1 MVKHIYIEPTEF
13 NIKAESDEILLGI
26 SAAIKRNLFL
36 GWTTYNP
43 PKYIYKMKSE
53 EDMTVPYVTHRDGTK
68 IETLSSMFN
77 RWLREGEDWQCI
89 YDSIDRCK
97 HGLGIWPEQIII
109 DEEFKDRWKE
119 ILYEY
124 ENEYLK
130 F

>member
-1 MVKHIYIEPTEF
+1 MTNKIYIKPTEL
-13 NIKAESDEILLGI
+13 NIKAEHDEILLGI
-26 SAAIKRNLFL
+26 SAAIKRGLFL

-43 PKYIYKMKSE
+43 PKYVYKMKSDD
-53 EDMTVPYVTHRDGTK
+53 DMTVPYVTHKDGTK
-68 IETLSSMFN
+68 IENLSSMFN

-97 HGLGIWPEQIII
+97 HGLGIYPEQIII
-109 DEEFKDRWKE
+109 ADEFHDRWEE